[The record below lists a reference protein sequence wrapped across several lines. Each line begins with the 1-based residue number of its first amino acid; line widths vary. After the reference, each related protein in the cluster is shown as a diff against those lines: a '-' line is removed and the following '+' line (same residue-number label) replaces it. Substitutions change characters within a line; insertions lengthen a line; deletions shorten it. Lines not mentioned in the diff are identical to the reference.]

1 MDLKEFKNSI
11 SKQKSV
17 LGFDFGTKR
26 LGVAISDLS
35 LTIAT
40 SYKIIERKSFE
51 KDIMQIKQIVDERQ
65 IGGLIYG
72 LAKQMNGIEGT
83 TAELTRAFAL
93 KVSEKIDLPYT
104 FWDERYSSLAVE
116 NMLIKE
122 VDMSRSKRKKILD
135 ASAAAYILQ
144 GALDAM
150 KYF

>member
-1 MDLKEFKNSI
+1 M
-11 SKQKSV
+11 
-17 LGFDFGTKR
+17 
-26 LGVAISDLS
+26 
-35 LTIAT
+35 
-40 SYKIIERKSFE
+40 
-51 KDIMQIKQIVDERQ
+51 MQIKQIVDERQ